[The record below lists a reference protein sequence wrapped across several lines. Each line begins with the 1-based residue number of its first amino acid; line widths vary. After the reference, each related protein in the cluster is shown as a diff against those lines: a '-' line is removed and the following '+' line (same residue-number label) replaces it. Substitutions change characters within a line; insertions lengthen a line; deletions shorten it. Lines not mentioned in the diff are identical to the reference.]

1 MNTNNYPPI
10 DQYGFIADCHS
21 AALVSRTG
29 AIDWCCM
36 PRIDSS
42 SCFGRIL
49 DWKKGGYC
57 RIAPASHYESERRYL
72 DRTLVLENT
81 FQTETGRARLIDCFT
96 MRRGGEYDPHRQIL
110 RVIEDLRGNV
120 EFRLDVVPRFDYG
133 AIKPWIRCY
142 RQDHHIAI
150 GGCDGLLVSGDVPV
164 TMKHHHAM
172 TATFTVGAG
181 QRRRLSILHRPPE
194 ILDENL
200 VDVPDPDE
208 LDRRLQETIEWW
220 QNWSDQGQCS
230 KPYAD
235 QLQRSAIVLKG
246 LFNAP
251 LRWATTWAS

>member
-1 MNTNNYPPI
+1 MRAI
-10 DQYGFIADCHS
+10 QSGW
-21 AALVSRTG
+21 G
-29 AIDWCCM
+29 AK
-36 PRIDSS
+36 RSS
-42 SCFGRIL
+42 NSFVTVT
-49 DWKKGGYC
+49 KAGYC
-57 RIAPASHYESERRYL
+57 RIAPASHYESKRRYL
-72 DRTLVLENT
+72 DRTLVLETT